1 MVAGV
6 IVVHVTDDDVGDLR
20 RIDIHGRNPRRHR
33 LHQLPAARRADGSIE
48 SGVEHKQDFGT
59 ADRPDIIIER
69 HGTVVLVAADEIVAG
84 GALQVGVADC
94 ADFIIR
100 CHGGMLAV
108 TAATINS

>member
-1 MVAGV
+1 MMAWHMALPVQNAISSRLQVVPGARKQIMVAGV

-59 ADRPDIIIER
+59 AGSSRHSNRAAWDRR
-69 HGTVVLVAADEIVAG
+69 A
-84 GALQVGVADC
+84 
-94 ADFIIR
+94 R
-100 CHGGMLAV
+100 RRR
-108 TAATINS
+108 